1 MYQKRIFS
9 GILFTIL
16 GFTLFFNQAAAQW
29 TDYNEHDP
37 GVISSSIPSW
47 IKNTASW
54 WAMDLISETEF
65 LRAIEYLIDNDIMI
79 VNAIPATDI
88 PNITATYTLPA
99 SRQAEFV
106 QVAGSFDIKHTGPLT
121 LFITQPDQTRF
132 TLTTISRDG
141 TFTATMELNSE
152 SQIGIYIVY
161 AEIEGDL
168 HLVQAFEVKD
178 QNASKVPVWIKNNAQ
193 WWAED
198 KITDSDFIKGIEFL
212 VSNKIIAVATPE
224 KPIPTGPGLTQD
236 KCSGSARCF
245 SGQVTQVVDGDT
257 IRVNEHSIRFALA
270 SAPELKDT
278 GGYEAQDFMDDICP
292 VGSDALVDEDDGQT
306 QGSHGRIV
314 AVIYCNGM
322 NLNEELLDANLGHL
336 ESEFC
341 KDSEFAATE
350 WAINHG
356 CKDSDSQLSIEV
368 TEPDCDQSYPNVCIP
383 SPPPDLD
390 CSDIEYRDFE
400 VLQPDPHKFDGNY
413 DGIGCES

>member
-1 MYQKRIFS
+1 ME
-9 GILFTIL
+9 GILFVIL
-16 GFTLFFNQAAAQW
+16 GSTLFFNQASAQW

-37 GVISSSIPSW
+37 GITSATIPSW

-54 WAMDLISETEF
+54 WSSDLISETEF
-65 LRAIEYLIDNDIMI
+65 LRAIEYLIGNDIIRVSVM
-79 VNAIPATDI
+79 PADDI
-88 PNITATYTLPA
+88 PDITAVYTLPE
-99 SRQAEFV
+99 SRQPEFV
-106 QVAGSFDIKHTGPLT
+106 QVEGNFGIKHTGPLT
-121 LFITQPDQTRF
+121 LFITQPDQTQF

-141 TFTATMELNSE
+141 TFSATMELNSE
-152 SQIGIYIVY
+152 SQIGTYIVY

-168 HLVQAFEVKD
+168 HLVQAFEVED
-178 QNASKVPVWIKNNAQ
+178 QNASKVPDWIKNNAQ
-193 WWAED
+193 WWSED
-198 KITDSDFIKGIEFL
+198 KITDSDFVKGIEFL
-212 VSNKIIAVATPE
+212 VSNKIISVTTPE
-224 KPIPTGPGLTQD
+224 KPTPTGPGLTRD
-236 KCSGSARCF
+236 KCSGNARCF

-278 GGYEAQDFMDDICP
+278 GGFEAQDFMDDICP

-306 QGSHGRIV
+306 QGSFGRIV

-341 KDSEFAATE
+341 RDSEFASTE
-350 WAINHG
+350 WAIKHG
-356 CKDSDSQLSIEV
+356 CKSNDSQLSIEV
-368 TEPDCDQSYPNVCIP
+368 PEHDCNPSYPDVCIP

-390 CSDIEYRDFE
+390 CSDIEYKDFE
-400 VLQPDPHKFDGNY
+400 VLQPDPHGFDGNY